1 MGQCLLY
8 RFIYGD
14 KLKSACD
21 GESSI
26 RRTWPL
32 HDPCLLPGQEQ
43 VPRDRRRVIQAHRPN
58 ARGASDKTVNSGG
71 VSSSEGQGQ
80 LHGGRRAP
88 RPGLRVVLAKRMCG
102 VSEAGSVAGTACR
115 GEFARHAEEWMRAG
129 VSLREGIRPRTQP
142 SVGLCQEEDVSSR
155 VSLRQQ
161 SVFEVPHRTLC
172 LRAWNLKK
180 KKKKQQPKTL
190 FHWIMVTWFLKI

>member
-32 HDPCLLPGQEQ
+32 HDPSLLPGQEQ
-43 VPRDRRRVIQAHRPN
+43 VPRDPRRVIQARRPT
-58 ARGASDKTVNSGG
+58 ARGARDKTVNSGG

-88 RPGLRVVLAKRMCG
+88 RPGLRVVLAKRMCR
-102 VSEAGSVAGTACR
+102 VPEAGSVAGSACR

-129 VSLREGIRPRTQP
+129 VSLREGIRPHSQP
-142 SVGLCQEEDVSSR
+142 SAGLCQEDDV
-155 VSLRQQ
+155 LRQQ
-161 SVFEVPHRTLC
+161 SVFKVPLRTLC
-172 LRAWNLKK
+172 LHAWNLKK
-180 KKKKQQPKTL
+180 KKNN
-190 FHWIMVTWFLKI
+190 LKPHFTGLW